1 MNLASPS
8 LARLAYAF
16 AALARRKEKAFAL
29 GIGLALTVALLAAV
43 LFLSDALRTEAER
56 ASLATPD
63 LVVQELVGGRPGLVS
78 AADAD
83 RIRGLP
89 SAGKITPRVWGYV
102 FLPAIQGNATVVG
115 VAEDAPPLGEI
126 PQGALASGR
135 ALGPPSASPHEMLMG
150 AGLAHELGLEVGDA
164 LALPAPQVRP
174 LTLVGTFSSSLD
186 LFTADV
192 VLCREADARALLG
205 IPDGQATDLA
215 VQVLNP
221 AEAHVLGRTIAARLA
236 ASSPRIVERSLL
248 GRVYALSYGRRSGLI
263 LAAAVPALFALL
275 VLAWD
280 RASGLAADERREIAI
295 LKAVGWSTGD
305 VLWSKMY
312 EALLVASVGTAVG
325 LALAYAWVFL
335 LGAPG
340 LRAALVGWST
350 VYPTH
355 PLTPAVDVTQLVAVS
370 LAVVGPFVGLS
381 IVPAWR
387 AATIDPAHA
396 MRT

>member
-1 MNLASPS
+1 M
-8 LARLAYAF
+8 
-16 AALARRKEKAFAL
+16 
-29 GIGLALTVALLAAV
+29 
-43 LFLSDALRTEAER
+43 
-56 ASLATPD
+56 
-63 LVVQELVGGRPGLVS
+63 
-78 AADAD
+78 
-83 RIRGLP
+83 
-89 SAGKITPRVWGYV
+89 
-102 FLPAIQGNATVVG
+102 G
-115 VAEDAPPLGEI
+115 V
-126 PQGALASGR
+126 
-135 ALGPPSASPHEMLMG
+135 
-150 AGLAHELGLEVGDA
+150 GLAHELGLQVGDQ
-164 LALPAPQVRP
+164 LALPAAEIRP
-174 LTLVGTFSSSLD
+174 LTLVGTFSSALD

-192 VLCREADARALLG
+192 VLCSEVDARALLG
-205 IPDGQATDLA
+205 IPEGRATDLA
-215 VQVLNP
+215 VEVINP
-221 AEAHVLGRTIAARLA
+221 AEAHVLGRSIAARLIGA
-236 ASSPRIVERSLL
+236 RIVERSLL

-263 LAAAVPALFALL
+263 LAAAVPALFALV

-280 RASGLAADERREIAI
+280 RASGLAADERREIAV

-312 EALLVASVGTAVG
+312 EAVIVATVGTAVG

-350 VYPTH
+350 VYPQH
-355 PLTPAVDVTQLVAVS
+355 PLTPAVDFTQLVAVS